1 MIQRPLV
8 EISHAT
14 IAYNPLRPV
23 FHDISL
29 TIYER
34 EFLGVTGP
42 NGGGKSTLV
51 KAILGLEKLR
61 EGTIRFFKDG
71 KTTPKIK
78 IGYLP
83 QRNKIDAQFP
93 ISVREVVLSGL
104 EGEKKL
110 WQRFTAAQYERVD
123 KLLEKTGLTNL
134 RNHPVGMLSGGQQQ
148 RAFFARA
155 VVSDPDLLI
164 LDEPNT
170 YVDRK
175 FEYRIYELLEELSLR
190 SSILLVNHN
199 LNEVVQYA
207 RRILFVSHKLEVCPS
222 GVDALKW
229 LQERT

>member
-1 MIQRPLV
+1 MTQNPLV

-14 IAYNPLRPV
+14 IAYDPLRPV

-29 TIYER
+29 TIHER

-61 EGTIRFFKDG
+61 KGTIRFFKDG
-71 KTTPKIK
+71 NEVPRIK

-110 WQRFTAAQYERVD
+110 WQRFTVAQHERVD
-123 KLLEKTGLTNL
+123 RLLEKTGLTNL

-155 VVSDPDLLI
+155 VISNPDLLI

-190 SSILLVNHN
+190 SSIFLVNHN
-199 LNEVVQYA
+199 LNEVVQNA
-207 RRILFVSHKLEVCPS
+207 QRVLFVSHKLEVCPS

-229 LQERT
+229 LQERA